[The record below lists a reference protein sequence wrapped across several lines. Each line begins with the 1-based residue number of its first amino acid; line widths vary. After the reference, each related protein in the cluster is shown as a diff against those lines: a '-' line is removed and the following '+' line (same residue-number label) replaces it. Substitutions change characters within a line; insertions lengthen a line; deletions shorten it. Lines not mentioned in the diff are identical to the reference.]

1 MARLSCSL
9 TRTLPGARCASS
21 RVLLGSV
28 CLLLLIGTTSLAGA
42 TSTSA
47 SAAKFSARLSKASFS
62 ASQAS
67 SVKLVCKFPGKS
79 GSFSYLLTHKIGK
92 KWQTVKSVKKVSYR
106 KGSYT
111 MTVKKVFAG
120 KAVKLGSYR
129 LKISAG
135 GASKLLAFKVVKAPP
150 PPPPPPPPPT
160 GSKPANS
167 SLPTISGTVRQG
179 QTLTASAGVWTGSPT
194 SYAYRWDRCTASGAI
209 CADIGGATSSTYALV
224 VADVGSTIRIIV
236 TASNSYGSASATSSQ
251 TAVVTGLPV
260 STGLPP
266 ANTSLPTISGT
277 DKQGQTLTASNGS
290 WSESPTGYAYQWRRC
305 DSSGNNCSDIASASS
320 GTYALVL
327 ADVDGTVRVAVTASN
342 SYGSAS
348 ATSSQTAV
356 VTGLPPVN
364 SALPTISGTAK
375 QGQTLTASNGS
386 WSSDFPIT
394 YAYQWRRCDSSGNNC
409 SDIASASSGTYA
421 LASAD
426 VDGTVRVAVT
436 ASNSY
441 GSASA
446 TSSQTAAVSA
456 IVAGVSSGAT
466 HTCALLSGGKV
477 ECWGMNDRGQLGNG
491 TQTDSPTPVLVSG
504 ITNAVQVSAGTSRT
518 CALLS
523 DHTVKCWGDGAR
535 GELGTGSYG
544 PGVFSSTPATVLG
557 IGGAGTL
564 SNVTQVSAGDAH
576 VCALLSDSTVA
587 CWGYD
592 GSGELGNGSTNSTPY
607 SAPVLVKVSTAP
619 TAAAFTGFAQVSA
632 GNSSTCAVVSTDG
645 GVYCWGSDTDGKI
658 GNNGTNDSPV
668 PTRVVKTTGS
678 PALTGASQ
686 VSARKDHACALVGSA
701 VWCWG
706 DNGNGELG
714 NNDHTHTNSSVA
726 VQVTGVGGTSTLS
739 GATQISA
746 GKDHNCALVSGG
758 GVDCWGGDYD
768 GQLGNNS
775 FNPSDYPV
783 QVSGIS
789 TAAGLS
795 AGLTHTCAL
804 LSDHSVE
811 CWGDNFGDQ
820 LGIGKLGHSAVP
832 VSVSGISDASAVS
845 SGFDHACAIRSGGT
859 VWCWGRN
866 YNGQLGNNSTTD
878 SSTPVQVKVAGGTG
892 LLTGVSQISAGGSH
906 TCALILDDPINHPE
920 NGGKVWCWGSDGN
933 GELGNGYSGNGHDS
947 STPAQVV
954 IGPTPGTAALDHV
967 IQISAGG
974 SHTCALSQGET
985 VSCWGRNYEGQL
997 GNGALIHTLG
1007 SDKSTPVPV
1016 VSLTNVINISA
1027 GYGHTC
1033 AVLSTGSYTI
1043 SCWGANSYGQLGH
1056 GNTTDSSSPVQ
1067 VYTIGTTALIG
1078 VSKVSAGSFHTCALL
1093 SSGNARC
1100 WGHNADGQ
1108 LGNGTPTADNPFAG
1122 QVNASGT
1129 TALTGVSNVSA
1140 GPDHSCALLS
1150 TNTVDCWG
1158 YNYSGQLGIGTLAD
1172 SYYPAVVSS
1181 LANVAQ
1187 LSAGGVGNNGFSCAL
1202 ISGGAVK
1209 CWGSDYDGELGDGG
1223 IGLSLVPV
1231 GVVGL
1236 P

>member
-1 MARLSCSL
+1 VTRLSSSL
-9 TRTLPGARCASS
+9 ARRPSFSWRTIVHLRIGVICVA
-21 RVLLGSV
+21 LLVGISA
-28 CLLLLIGTTSLAGA
+28 LAGA
-42 TSTSA
+42 ASGSA
-47 SAAKFSARLSKASFS
+47 SAGKFSARLTKTSFTS
-62 ASQAS
+62 SQAG
-67 SVKLVCKFPGKS
+67 SVKLVCKFKKKS
-79 GSFSYLLTHKIGK
+79 GSFSYLLTLKKGK
-92 KWQTVKSVKKVSYR
+92 KWQTVKSVKKKSYS
-106 KGSYT
+106 KGAAT

-129 LKISAG
+129 LKISAN
-135 GASKLLAFKVVKAPP
+135 GAGKTLSFKVVKA
-150 PPPPPPPPPT
+150 T
-160 GSKPANS
+160 AGSKPAN
-167 SLPTISGTVRQG
+167 
-179 QTLTASAGVWTGSPT
+179 T
-194 SYAYRWDRCTASGAI
+194 S
-209 CADIGGATSSTYALV
+209 
-224 VADVGSTIRIIV
+224 
-236 TASNSYGSASATSSQ
+236 
-251 TAVVTGLPV
+251 
-260 STGLPP
+260 
-266 ANTSLPTISGT
+266 
-277 DKQGQTLTASNGS
+277 
-290 WSESPTGYAYQWRRC
+290 
-305 DSSGNNCSDIASASS
+305 
-320 GTYALVL
+320 
-327 ADVDGTVRVAVTASN
+327 
-342 SYGSAS
+342 
-348 ATSSQTAV
+348 
-356 VTGLPPVN
+356 
-364 SALPTISGTAK
+364 LPTISGTAK
-375 QGQTLTASNGS
+375 QGQTLTASRGSWSHSPTAYAYRWDRCVTSGAICADIGGATSSTYVLVLGDVGSTMRVIVTAKNAHGLTSATSSKTAVVTGLPPANTAFPVISGTAKDGQTLTASNGS
-386 WSSDFPIT
+386 WTGAST
-394 YAYQWRRCDSSGNNC
+394 YAYQWRRCNGSGANC
-409 SDIASASSGTYA
+409 SNISGATSSSYG
-421 LASAD
+421 LVSAD
-426 VDGTVRVAVT
+426 VDSTIRVTVT
-436 ASNSY
+436 ASNSN

-446 TSSQTAAVSA
+446 GSRQTAAVSA
-456 IVAGVSSGAT
+456 LITGVSSGAT

-477 ECWGMNDRGQLGNG
+477 ECWGMNNYGQLGNG
-491 TQTDSPTPVLVSG
+491 TTTDSPTPVLVSG
-504 ITNAVQVSAGTSRT
+504 ITSATQVSAGTSHS

-523 DHTVKCWGDGAR
+523 DHTVKCWGDDR
-535 GELGTGSYG
+535 YGELGNGTSGI
-544 PGVFSSTPATVLG
+544 GVFSSTPVTVLG
-557 IGGAGTL
+557 VGGAGTL
-564 SNVTQVSAGDAH
+564 SNVTQVSVGDAH
-576 VCALLSDSTVA
+576 ACALLSDSTLA

-592 GSGELGNGSTNSTPY
+592 GSGELGDGTYGDSNSLRT
-607 SAPVLVKVSTAP
+607 APVLVRVSITP
-619 TAAAFTGFAQVSA
+619 GAAAFTTVAQVSA
-632 GNSSTCAVVSTDG
+632 GNSFTCAVSSTDG
-645 GVYCWGSDTDGKI
+645 GVWCWGSDTDGKL

-668 PTRVVKTTGS
+668 PTRVVKTGGS
-678 PALTGASQ
+678 PAVTGASQ
-686 VSARKDHACALVGSA
+686 VSAREDHACAVVGGA

-706 DNGNGELG
+706 DNLNGELG
-714 NNDHTHTNSSVA
+714 NNDPTHTNSSVA
-726 VQVTGVGGTSTLS
+726 VQVKAVGGTSTLS

-746 GKDHNCALVSGG
+746 GKDHNCALISSGG
-758 GVDCWGGDYD
+758 IDCWGAGYD

-775 FNPSDYPV
+775 FNSSDFPV
-783 QVSGIS
+783 QVNGIS
-789 TAAGLS
+789 SAAGLS

-878 SSTPVQVKVAGGTG
+878 SSTPVQVKGAGGTG
-892 LLTGVSQISAGGSH
+892 LLTGVSQISVGGSH
-906 TCALILDDPINHPE
+906 TCALKLDDASDPGS
-920 NGGKVWCWGSDGN
+920 GGKVWCWGSDGN
-933 GELGNGYSGNGHDS
+933 GELGNGYTTDS

-954 IGPTPGTAALDHV
+954 IGPLPGTAALDHV

-1007 SDKSTPVPV
+1007 SDKSTPVSV

-1067 VYTIGTTALIG
+1067 VYTIGTTALTG
-1078 VSKVSAGSFHTCALL
+1078 ASKVSAGSFHTCALL

-1108 LGNGTPTADNPFAG
+1108 LGNGTATANNPFAG
-1122 QVNASGT
+1122 QVNASGS

-1140 GPDHSCALLS
+1140 GSDHSCALLS

-1172 SYYPAVVSS
+1172 SYYPAPVSS
-1181 LANVAQ
+1181 LTNVVQ

-1223 IGLSLVPV
+1223 IGLSLIPV
-1231 GVVGL
+1231 AVVGL

>member
-1 MARLSCSL
+1 MSRLRLGMICV
-9 TRTLPGARCASS
+9 A
-21 RVLLGSV
+21 LLVS
-28 CLLLLIGTTSLAGA
+28 TSTLAGA
-42 TSTSA
+42 A
-47 SAAKFSARLSKASFS
+47 SNGTFSGRLSARLTKTSFTN
-62 ASQAS
+62 AQAG
-67 SVKLVCKFPGKS
+67 SVKLVCKFKKKS
-79 GSFSYLLTHKIGK
+79 GTFSYALKLKKGK
-92 KWQTVKSVKKVSYR
+92 KWQAVKSARKSYKK
-106 KGSYT
+106 GAYT
-111 MTVKKVFAG
+111 TTVKKVFAG

-129 LKISAG
+129 LKISAN
-135 GASKLLAFKVVKAPP
+135 GASKTLSFTVKKKTSGGTT
-150 PPPPPPPPPT
+150 PT
-160 GSKPANS
+160 GSAPTNT
-167 SLPTISGTVRQG
+167 SLPAISGTVTQG
-179 QTLTASAGVWTGSPT
+179 QTLTASTGAWSDYPT
-194 SYAYRWDRCTASGAI
+194 SYAYRWDRCVASGAI
-209 CADIGGATSSTYALV
+209 CADIGGATSGTYVLALG
-224 VADVGSTIRIIV
+224 DVGSTMRVIV
-236 TASNSYGSASATSSQ
+236 TATNAYGSTSATSSQ
-251 TAVVTGLPV
+251 TAT
-260 STGLPP
+260 
-266 ANTSLPTISGT
+266 
-277 DKQGQTLTASNGS
+277 
-290 WSESPTGYAYQWRRC
+290 
-305 DSSGNNCSDIASASS
+305 
-320 GTYALVL
+320 
-327 ADVDGTVRVAVTASN
+327 
-342 SYGSAS
+342 
-348 ATSSQTAV
+348 

-375 QGQTLTASNGS
+375 DGQTLTASNGTWVYS
-386 WSSDFPIT
+386 PSG
-394 YAYQWRRCDSSGNNC
+394 YAFQWRRCDASGSNC
-409 SDIASASSGTYA
+409 SDISGATSGTYA
-421 LASAD
+421 LIGAD
-426 VDGTVRVAVT
+426 DDSTIRVVVT

-446 TSSQTAAVSA
+446 SSSQTATVTAL
-456 IVAGVSSGAT
+456 VAGVSSGAT
-466 HTCALLSGGKV
+466 HSCALLSGGKV
-477 ECWGMNDRGQLGNG
+477 ECWGMNNRGQLGNG

-504 ITNAVQVSAGTSRT
+504 ITNAVQVSAGTSRS

-523 DHTVKCWGDGAR
+523 DHTVKCWGDGAL

-557 IGGAGTL
+557 VGGAGTL
-564 SNVTQVSAGDAH
+564 SNVSQVSVGDAH
-576 VCALLSDSTVA
+576 VCALLSNSTVA

-592 GSGELGNGSTNSTPY
+592 GSGELGNGSTSGTSY

-619 TAAAFTGFAQVSA
+619 SAAAFTGFAQVSA
-632 GNSSTCAVVSTDG
+632 GKSFTCAVVSTDG
-645 GVYCWGSDTDGKI
+645 GVWCWGSDTDGKI

-668 PTRVVKTTGS
+668 PTRVVKTGGS
-678 PALTGASQ
+678 PAVTGAGQ
-686 VSARKDHACALVGSA
+686 VSAREDHACALVSGA

-706 DNGNGELG
+706 DNLNGELG
-714 NNDHTHTNSSVA
+714 NNDGTHTNSSVA
-726 VQVTGVGGTSTLS
+726 VQVKAVGGTSTLS

-746 GKDHNCALVSGG
+746 GKDHNCALISGG
-758 GVDCWGGDYD
+758 GIDCWGGDYD

-804 LSDHSVE
+804 LSDHSLD
-811 CWGDNFGDQ
+811 CWGDNVYDQ
-820 LGIGKLGHSAVP
+820 LGIGKLGHSATP
-832 VSVSGISDASAVS
+832 ISVSGITDASAVS

-878 SSTPVQVKVAGGTG
+878 SSTPVQVKGAGGTG
-892 LLTGVSQISAGGSH
+892 FLTGVSQISAGGSH

-933 GELGNGYSGNGHDS
+933 GELGNGYTTDS
-947 STPAQVV
+947 PTPAQVV
-954 IGPTPGTAALDHV
+954 IGPLPGTAALDHV

-997 GNGALIHTLG
+997 GNGAVIHTLG
-1007 SDKSTPVPV
+1007 SDKSTPVSV
-1016 VSLTNVINISA
+1016 LSLTNVINISA

-1067 VYTIGTTALIG
+1067 VYTGGTTPLIG

-1100 WGHNADGQ
+1100 WGHNANGQ
-1108 LGNGTPTADNPFAG
+1108 LGNGNPTADNPFAAL
-1122 QVNASGT
+1122 QVNASGS

-1172 SYYPAVVSS
+1172 SYYPAPVSS

-1202 ISGGAVK
+1202 ITGGAVK